1 MIFKD
6 ILIDYLKMIELF
18 VQNNNNYKYED
29 NIKASLLALVKV
41 LKTFVYYSDSVSF
54 ITDRNS
60 PTKFKN
66 YSE

>member
-1 MIFKD
+1 
-6 ILIDYLKMIELF
+6 MIELF